1 MVGIDLTS
9 LHEVIPIDVSKELS
23 NVFYTFISSYVV
35 YNGIL

>member
-23 NVFYTFISSYVV
+23 NVFYTLFI
-35 YNGIL
+35 ILRRL